1 MHTFTNM
8 KGEMF
13 VENVDLWIS
22 VVPTPYFSQSV
33 KYNNIIFQ
41 RSHEE
46 RMGDD

>member
-22 VVPTPYFSQSV
+22 VVPTPYFIQSV
-33 KYNNIIFQ
+33 KYNPMVLQ
-41 RSHEE
+41 KSHEE
-46 RMGDD
+46 RMADD